1 MQESKKERRSF
12 YRQLQLSFP
21 EEHFQRWNS
30 QLASALEQVLKN
42 LPSGLVAAYR
52 AKPREADVSSIFF
65 AKRRFCFP
73 RVLDKK
79 GHMEFRE
86 ADPQDQSHFD
96 LGSFGILEPKKSLP
110 LCEKS
115 KIVACFVPLLAF
127 DAKGRRLGQ
136 GRGFYDRFL
145 EGFPGK
151 RIGVAFE
158 WQFSPQDLPAEETD
172 QVLDIVVTEHGVRKL
187 KP

>member
-1 MQESKKERRSF
+1 MQDSKKERRTF

-21 EEHFQRWNS
+21 DEHFQRWNA
-30 QLASALEQVLKN
+30 QLASALEQVLQN
-42 LPSGLVAAYR
+42 LPAGPVAAYR
-52 AKPREADVSSIFF
+52 AKPREADLSSIFPS
-65 AKRRFCFP
+65 KRRFCFP

-79 GHMEFRE
+79 GLMEFRE
-86 ADPQDQSHFD
+86 ADPLDKSHFEM
-96 LGSFGILEPKKSLP
+96 GSFGILEPKKSLP
-110 LCEKS
+110 LCAKN

-158 WQFSPQDLPAEETD
+158 WQFSPQNLPAEETD
-172 QVLDIVVTEHGVRKL
+172 QVLDLVVTEHGVRTL
-187 KP
+187 KS